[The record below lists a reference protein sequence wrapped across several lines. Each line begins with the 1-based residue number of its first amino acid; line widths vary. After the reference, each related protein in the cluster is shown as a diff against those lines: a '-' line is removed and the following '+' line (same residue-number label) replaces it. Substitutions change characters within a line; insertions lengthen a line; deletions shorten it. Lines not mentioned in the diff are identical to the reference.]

1 MGEAQQGICELQGP
15 LGPSLLHP
23 GLLSILWANKYAV
36 MTTEEMT
43 EFQGYKAQAE
53 EGSRVAKYFVGLCY
67 YNGEGV
73 AKDQGLAVSWWQKA
87 ADQDHAQAQFNLG
100 VCYFNGI
107 GLAQD
112 KHQAVLWYRKAADQD
127 HAQAQFNL
135 GICYFNGVG
144 VAKDLALAVWLYRK
158 AAEKGYAQAQCE
170 LGNDYLSS
178 KPQQAVYW
186 FKKSAGQGEAAAQK
200 SLGDC
205 YFFGEGVEEDIDE
218 GMSWYHK
225 AAEKGNADAQS
236 SLGLI
241 YRNGHGGVMKSLS
254 LAVTWYRKAA
264 HQGDPW
270 SQYHLSN
277 CYYTGGEG
285 VKMDMV
291 EAYAYLV
298 LAYGQWY
305 ADEKIAEQ
313 RNSIVKLGEIYKGYS
328 GEITKDYLDQIDEW
342 QGKAAKRVADRER
355 EMTAD
360 QNAEAKK
367 RIVQLQNEIVSNIS
381 EKHAFEIEKAI
392 AESGSAR
399 HQFKIGNKA
408 DHDQAA
414 LWYRRAADQGHS
426 MAQYLIGARYY
437 FGEGVAKNKINA
449 YVYWNLAGLTEDARA
464 KLVVLEKEMTAK
476 QLAAGQKRL
485 IRLRKVIASK
495 MAVKKAGK

>member
-1 MGEAQQGICELQGP
+1 
-15 LGPSLLHP
+15 
-23 GLLSILWANKYAV
+23 

-53 EGSRVAKYFVGLCY
+53 EGSRVAKCFVGLCY

-73 AKDQGLAVSWWQKA
+73 AKDLGLAVSWWRKA
-87 ADQDHAQAQFNLG
+87 ADRDHAQAQCNLG
-100 VCYFNGI
+100 ICYFNGI

-112 KHQAVLWYRKAADQD
+112 KHQAVLWYRKAAEQGY
-127 HAQAQFNL
+127 AQAQFNL

-144 VAKDLALAVWLYRK
+144 VAKDLALAVSWYRK
-158 AAEKGYAQAQCE
+158 AAEQGYAQAQYE

-186 FKKSAGQGEAAAQK
+186 FKKSAGQGEAAAQN

-225 AAEKGNADAQS
+225 AAEKGNAHAQHR
-236 SLGLI
+236 LGQF
-241 YRNGHGGVMKSLS
+241 YRQGHGGVRKNLS

-264 HQGDPW
+264 HQGYPW
-270 SQYHLSN
+270 PQYLLSD

-285 VKMDMV
+285 VQMDMV

-298 LAYGQWY
+298 LAYSQWY

-313 RNSIVKLGEIYKGYS
+313 RNSIAKFGEIA
-328 GEITKDYLDQIDEW
+328 KDYLEQIGKW
-342 QGKAAKRVADRER
+342 QGEAAKKLADREK

-367 RIVQLQNEIVSNIS
+367 RIIQLQKEIASNVS
-381 EKHAFEIEKAI
+381 ERQAFEIEKAF

-399 HQFKIGNKA
+399 HQFKIGNKV
-408 DHDQAA
+408 DYDQAA
-414 LWYRRAADQGHS
+414 SWYRRAADQGHS
-426 MAQYLIGARYY
+426 MAQYLMGARYY
-437 FGEGVAKNKINA
+437 FGEGVPRNKINA
-449 YVYWNLAGLTEDARA
+449 YVYWSLAGFTEDARA

-485 IRLRKVIASK
+485 IRLQKVIAWK
-495 MAVKKAGK
+495 IAAKKAGK